1 MRVNSLE
8 NKIPD
13 ATTLIRINQ
22 YKTDKQSL
30 KKKVVIVDKETPG
43 VSGLVLL
50 LLLMQKLVKL
60 KTKYQII
67 VA

>member
-22 YKTDKQSL
+22 YKTDKQIL
-30 KKKVVIVDKETPG
+30 KKKVVIVDKEIPG
-43 VSGLVLL
+43 ISGLVLL

>member
-13 ATTLIRINQ
+13 ATTLIQINQ
-22 YKTDKQSL
+22 SKTGKQSL
-30 KKKVVIVDKETPG
+30 KKKVVIVDKEIPG
-43 VSGLVLL
+43 ISGLVLL

>member
-13 ATTLIRINQ
+13 ATTLIQINQ
-22 YKTDKQSL
+22 YKTDKQIL
-30 KKKVVIVDKETPG
+30 KKKVVIVDKEIPG

-50 LLLMQKLVKL
+50 CS
-60 KTKYQII
+60 
-67 VA
+67 

>member
-13 ATTLIRINQ
+13 ATTLIQINQ

-30 KKKVVIVDKETPG
+30 KKKVVIIDKEIPG

>member
-13 ATTLIRINQ
+13 PTTLIQINQ
-22 YKTDKQSL
+22 YKIDKQSL
-30 KKKVVIVDKETPG
+30 KKKVVIVGKEIPG
-43 VSGLVLL
+43 ISGLVLL